1 MGLRL
6 SLLFWHNQKLACF
19 TSLSTSEAG
28 FLLSRMRLSAKGES
42 FQMPVRF
49 YQRLLS
55 VLIAVTVLAGA
66 QEPVKPK
73 LTPRIVTATRQ
84 VTMFS
89 DLEIQL
95 LKAVQKK
102 DKAALESML
111 TEDCI
116 IEMPEG
122 DPLAGDEWVASVM
135 AKDFTLKS
143 FAMRNVFAVDLG
155 NAAVVK
161 FERRQDAI
169 NKGHADSGQFFVVDV
184 WKKDGDTWKLANRF
198 VSKSSATSAA
208 PKGPV
213 RPTGK
218 Q

>member
-1 MGLRL
+1 
-6 SLLFWHNQKLACF
+6 
-19 TSLSTSEAG
+19 
-28 FLLSRMRLSAKGES
+28 
-42 FQMPVRF
+42 MPVRF
-49 YQRLLS
+49 FHRLMS
-55 VLIAVTVLAGA
+55 VLIAVTILAGA

-89 DLEIQL
+89 DLEIQM

-116 IEMPEG
+116 IEMPDA
-122 DPLAGDEWVASVM
+122 DPLAGDEWVDSVM

-155 NAAVVK
+155 NAVVVK
-161 FERRQDAI
+161 FERRQDAV
-169 NKGHADSGQFFVVDV
+169 NKGRAESGQFFVVDV

-198 VSKSSATSAA
+198 VSKNGSGTIE

-213 RPTGK
+213 KPTGK

>member
-1 MGLRL
+1 
-6 SLLFWHNQKLACF
+6 
-19 TSLSTSEAG
+19 
-28 FLLSRMRLSAKGES
+28 
-42 FQMPVRF
+42 MPVRF
-49 YQRLLS
+49 FHRLMS

-73 LTPRIVTATRQ
+73 LTPRIITATRQ

-89 DLEIQL
+89 DLEIQM

-116 IEMPEG
+116 IEMPDA
-122 DPLAGDEWVASVM
+122 DPLAGDEWVDSVM

-155 NAAVVK
+155 NAVVVK
-161 FERRQDAI
+161 FERRQDAV
-169 NKGHADSGQFFVVDV
+169 NKGRAESGQFFVVDV
-184 WKKDGDTWKLANRF
+184 WKQAGDTWKLANRF
-198 VSKSSATSAA
+198 VSKNGSGTIE

-213 RPTGK
+213 KPTGK

>member
-1 MGLRL
+1 M
-6 SLLFWHNQKLACF
+6 
-19 TSLSTSEAG
+19 
-28 FLLSRMRLSAKGES
+28 
-42 FQMPVRF
+42 
-49 YQRLLS
+49 S

-116 IEMPEG
+116 IEMPDA
-122 DPLAGDEWVASVM
+122 DPLAGDEWVDSVM

-169 NKGHADSGQFFVVDV
+169 SKGKADTGEFFVVDV
-184 WKKDGDTWKLANRF
+184 WKKDGDAWKLANRF
-198 VSKSSATSAA
+198 VSKTNSEPSI
-208 PKGPV
+208 PKTPTK
-213 RPTGK
+213 PTGK

>member
-1 MGLRL
+1 M
-6 SLLFWHNQKLACF
+6 S
-19 TSLSTSEAG
+19 
-28 FLLSRMRLSAKGES
+28 
-42 FQMPVRF
+42 VRF
-49 YQRLLS
+49 FQRLMS

-89 DLEIQL
+89 DLEIQM

-102 DKAALESML
+102 DKATLQAML

-116 IEMPEG
+116 IGMPDA
-122 DPLAGDEWVASVM
+122 DPLPGDEWVDSVI

-143 FAMRNVFAVDLG
+143 FAMRDVFAVDLG
-155 NAAVVK
+155 NAVVIK
-161 FERRQDAI
+161 FERRQDAT
-169 NKGHADSGQFFVVDV
+169 NKGKAESGEFFVVDV
-184 WKKDGDTWKLANRF
+184 WKKDGDAWKLANRF
-198 VSKSSATSAA
+198 VSKTNSGPSM
-208 PKGPV
+208 PKPPTK
-213 RPTGK
+213 PTGK

>member
-1 MGLRL
+1 
-6 SLLFWHNQKLACF
+6 
-19 TSLSTSEAG
+19 
-28 FLLSRMRLSAKGES
+28 
-42 FQMPVRF
+42 MPVRF
-49 YQRLLS
+49 YQRLIS
-55 VLIAVTVLAGA
+55 ALIAVTVLAGA

-89 DLEIQL
+89 DLEIQM

-116 IEMPEG
+116 IEMPDA
-122 DPLAGDEWVASVM
+122 DPLAGDEWVDSVM
-135 AKDFTLKS
+135 AKDFSLKS

-169 NKGHADSGQFFVVDV
+169 NKGKTDSGEFFVVDV
-184 WKKDGDTWKLANRF
+184 WKKDGDAWKLANRF
-198 VSKSSATSAA
+198 VSKSVPGAVG

-213 RPTGK
+213 KPTGK

>member
-1 MGLRL
+1 
-6 SLLFWHNQKLACF
+6 
-19 TSLSTSEAG
+19 
-28 FLLSRMRLSAKGES
+28 
-42 FQMPVRF
+42 MPVRF
-49 YQRLLS
+49 YQRLMS

-89 DLEIQL
+89 DLEIQM

-102 DKAALESML
+102 DKAALQAML
-111 TEDCI
+111 ADDCLI
-116 IEMPEG
+116 GMPNA
-122 DPLAGDEWVASVM
+122 DPLGGDEWVDSVM

-143 FAMRNVFAVDLG
+143 FAMRDVFAVDLG
-155 NAAVVK
+155 NAVVLK

-169 NKGHADSGQFFVVDV
+169 NKSKADSGEFFVVDV

-198 VSKSSATSAA
+198 VSKTNSEPLIQKPPT
-208 PKGPV
+208 K
-213 RPTGK
+213 PTGK

>member
-1 MGLRL
+1 
-6 SLLFWHNQKLACF
+6 
-19 TSLSTSEAG
+19 
-28 FLLSRMRLSAKGES
+28 
-42 FQMPVRF
+42 MPVRF
-49 YQRLLS
+49 FHRLMS

-89 DLEIQL
+89 DLEIQM

-116 IEMPEG
+116 IEMPDA
-122 DPLAGDEWVASVM
+122 DPLAGDEWVDSVM

-155 NAAVVK
+155 NAVVVK
-161 FERRQDAI
+161 FERRQDAV
-169 NKGHADSGQFFVVDV
+169 NKGRAESGQFFVVDV
-184 WKKDGDTWKLANRF
+184 WKQAGDTWKLANRF
-198 VSKSSATSAA
+198 VSKTNSEPSIEKPPT
-208 PKGPV
+208 K
-213 RPTGK
+213 PTGK

>member
-1 MGLRL
+1 
-6 SLLFWHNQKLACF
+6 
-19 TSLSTSEAG
+19 
-28 FLLSRMRLSAKGES
+28 
-42 FQMPVRF
+42 MPVRF
-49 YQRLLS
+49 FHRLTS
-55 VLIAVTVLAGA
+55 AFIALTVLAGA

-89 DLEIQL
+89 DLEIQM

-102 DKAALESML
+102 DKVALQALL
-111 TEDCI
+111 TDDCVI
-116 IEMPEG
+116 AMPNA
-122 DPLAGDEWVASVM
+122 DLLPGDEWVDSVM

-143 FAMRNVFAVDLG
+143 FAMREVFAVDLG
-155 NAAVVK
+155 NAVVVK
-161 FERRQDAI
+161 FERRQDAT
-169 NKGHADSGQFFVVDV
+169 NKGKDESGQFFVVDV

-198 VSKSSATSAA
+198 VSKTNSEPSIEKPPT
-208 PKGPV
+208 

>member
-1 MGLRL
+1 
-6 SLLFWHNQKLACF
+6 
-19 TSLSTSEAG
+19 
-28 FLLSRMRLSAKGES
+28 
-42 FQMPVRF
+42 MPVRF
-49 YQRLLS
+49 FHRLMS

-73 LTPRIVTATRQ
+73 LTPRIITATRQ

-89 DLEIQL
+89 DLEIQM

-116 IEMPEG
+116 IEMPDA
-122 DPLAGDEWVASVM
+122 DPLAGDEWVDSVM

-155 NAAVVK
+155 NAVVVK
-161 FERRQDAI
+161 FERRQDAVS
-169 NKGHADSGQFFVVDV
+169 KGRAESGQFFVVDV
-184 WKKDGDTWKLANRF
+184 WKQAGDTWKLANRF
-198 VSKSSATSAA
+198 VSKNGSGTIE
-208 PKGPV
+208 PKEPV
-213 RPTGK
+213 KPTGK

>member
-1 MGLRL
+1 
-6 SLLFWHNQKLACF
+6 
-19 TSLSTSEAG
+19 
-28 FLLSRMRLSAKGES
+28 
-42 FQMPVRF
+42 MPVRF
-49 YQRLLS
+49 FHRLIS

-89 DLEIQL
+89 DLEIQM

-116 IEMPEG
+116 IEMPDA
-122 DPLAGDEWVASVM
+122 DPLAGDEWVDSVM

-155 NAAVVK
+155 NAVVVK
-161 FERRQDAI
+161 FERRQDAV
-169 NKGHADSGQFFVVDV
+169 NKGRAESGQFFVVDV
-184 WKKDGDTWKLANRF
+184 WKQAGDTWKLANRF
-198 VSKSSATSAA
+198 VSKNGSGTIE

-213 RPTGK
+213 KPTGK